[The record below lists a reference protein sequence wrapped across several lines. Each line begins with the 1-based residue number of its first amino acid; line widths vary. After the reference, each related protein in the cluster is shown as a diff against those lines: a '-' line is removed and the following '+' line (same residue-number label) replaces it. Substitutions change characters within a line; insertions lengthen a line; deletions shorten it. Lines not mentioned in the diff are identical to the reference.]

1 MKNSISIAQL
11 WNTQGVYTKYIQNKT
26 WFYQKNPPF
35 WRKMFSLDS
44 GCDVNADIYAYMCLQ
59 IYVKIYFAL
68 LEHHQLLRSCTA
80 YIITITSFPIF
91 SVFKS
96 ISYWQVTYCLV
107 YIYFSVF
114 SNLVNNSE
122 LNLQLFTKVKSS
134 YLGRFFFVSV
144 DELEKYL

>member
-1 MKNSISIAQL
+1 MEHTGSKYKIKPDF
-11 WNTQGVYTKYIQNKT
+11 TKRIHHFDEK
-26 WFYQKNPPF
+26 
-35 WRKMFSLDS
+35 RFSLDS
-44 GCDVNADIYAYMCLQ
+44 SCDVNADKIYIHIYAYAYMCMQ

-80 YIITITSFPIF
+80 YIIIIISFPIF

-114 SNLVNNSE
+114 SNLVNNSQ
-122 LNLQLFTKVKSS
+122 LNLQRFTKVKSS
-134 YLGRFFFVSV
+134 YLGRFFCTG
-144 DELEKYL
+144 